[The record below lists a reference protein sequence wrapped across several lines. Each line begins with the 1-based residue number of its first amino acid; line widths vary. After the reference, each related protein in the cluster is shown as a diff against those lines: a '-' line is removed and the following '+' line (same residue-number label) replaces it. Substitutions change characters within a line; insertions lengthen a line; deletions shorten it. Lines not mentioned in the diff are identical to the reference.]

1 MTPQGVEM
9 VRTDRPRRARRKGLP
24 LLVLLTLVLA
34 GCAQDAPLDTMEP
47 SGPASRTIDGLF
59 NWVISIAGVVFVLV
73 LGGLLFMMIR
83 FRDKGDN
90 DEFPAQ
96 THGNT
101 ALEIGWTIAP
111 AAVLA
116 GLAIFTVATI
126 FDLEERDP
134 DAIPVTII
142 GQQWWWEYQYDVD
155 ADGFPDIIT
164 ANDLVMPAGRQLDLT
179 IQSRD
184 VIHSWWIPKLNGKRD
199 AVPGRSHTWSIEADD
214 PGIFLG
220 QCTEFCGLSHA
231 RMQMRAVALS
241 QDDWEAW
248 LDNQL
253 KQASNPS
260 DPAAQ
265 RGKETFSQLCTSCH
279 VINDPDF
286 ADLYP
291 SDFRAAQVSGAA
303 PNLTHFATRS
313 TYAGAIFDLYFD
325 EVTAENYLE
334 IAGTLERDRGQLE
347 AWLRNPPGEKAMF
360 PEPSRGTE
368 LGRGMPNLNLTNDQI
383 DDLLAY
389 LATLQ

>member
-1 MTPQGVEM
+1 M
-9 VRTDRPRRARRKGLP
+9 VRTDRARRARRKGLP
-24 LLVLLTLVLA
+24 LLVLLTVALA

-47 SGPASRTIDGLF
+47 SGPAARTIDGLF
-59 NWVISIAGVVFVLV
+59 NLVMGIGGVVFVLIF
-73 LGGLLFMMIR
+73 GALLVIMVK
-83 FRDKGDN
+83 FRASDDD
-90 DEFPAQ
+90 DEFPNQ

-101 ALEIGWTIAP
+101 ALEIVWTIFP
-111 AAVLA
+111 SAVLA
-116 GLAIFTVATI
+116 GLAVFTVATI

-155 ADGFPDIIT
+155 GDGSPDIIT

-241 QDDWEAW
+241 QEDWETW

-253 KQASNPS
+253 QQAEHPS
-260 DPAAQ
+260 DPSAQ
-265 RGKETFSQLCTSCH
+265 SGKDTFSELCASCH

-303 PNLTHFATRS
+303 PNLTHFATRGV
-313 TYAGAIFDLYFD
+313 YAGAVFDLYFD
-325 EVTAENYLE
+325 EVTADNYLE
-334 IAGTLERDRGQLE
+334 IANSLERDRGQLE
-347 AWLRNPPGEKAMF
+347 AWLRNPPAEKEMF
-360 PEPSRGTE
+360 PDASRGTE
-368 LGRGMPNLNLTNDQI
+368 LGRGMPNLNLTNEQV

-389 LATLQ
+389 LATLD